1 MAELCVAEYTSLM
14 LDVVCRYSYRVS
26 GRRSY
31 MKISGSVEPR
41 PLTVIHWYDELKVMV
56 ALLRNTMLY
65 MPLLNE

>member
-1 MAELCVAEYTSLM
+1 
-14 LDVVCRYSYRVS
+14 
-26 GRRSY
+26 